1 MPGAGGPAPGGPQM
15 DLAVSVRP
23 EEEEMLV
30 EGQAA
35 RLCQGWG
42 PGPLTTSSPGPG
54 AGTLCHACLRL
65 P

>member
-1 MPGAGGPAPGGPQM
+1 M

-42 PGPLTTSSPGPG
+42 PDPLTTSSPGPG